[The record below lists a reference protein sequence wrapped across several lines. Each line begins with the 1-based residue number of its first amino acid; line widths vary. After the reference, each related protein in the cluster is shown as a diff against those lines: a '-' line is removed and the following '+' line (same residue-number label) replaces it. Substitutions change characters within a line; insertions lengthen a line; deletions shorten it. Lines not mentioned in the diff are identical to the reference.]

1 MIFGFGKL
9 IQKCW
14 IFLANLSMEKK
25 LIVIFVFLLSLPI
38 TYVSY
43 LSAHSMNKT
52 TLRNAT
58 ANAEQMTTNAGVT
71 VDRYIADLK
80 GSTLLPLY
88 NTDVQYYMEQRYTDW
103 DKNVSIGKFLDYLIH
118 TKQEIT
124 AVYLVDSFDFVFYYK
139 MVGINQLD
147 TDVQLPRW
155 KSLLKNA
162 GTSPI
167 LEGRHTVDVNLGDK
181 RDVFSVLRTVRSTST
196 LDDIGMIIFDIDIH
210 MFRDIL
216 KSVDSVTLG
225 RSIIVDNNGKLVY
238 TSGEGSSSDQL
249 QALLAHAGSSNGS
262 YEYTRNGERYLTAYY
277 VSSQTGW
284 ITAVDIPLSSILS
297 GIKQNRMKQL
307 VTNLLILSF
316 ALFVATLFSYALTRP
331 LKSMIRLM
339 KQVQHGN
346 LDVWIHPRYND
357 EIGMLGTHFNRMII
371 RIRDLLSEV
380 KQTEKRKQ
388 KADMRALQ
396 NQINPHF
403 FYNTLESIRM
413 LAESRDDTQ
422 IAKLTYLLGQQMR
435 YSITRNDESVTV
447 RQELEHVRNYFNLL
461 QIRFPDKYSLLVDV
475 PEDLMNLPILKLVFQ
490 PIVENAVFHGL
501 EPKQGLGNVK
511 ITARYEEE
519 YVLLRVDDDGVGM
532 DAETLKH
539 LNYSLINTA
548 SSSRFGI
555 GLHNVN
561 ERIKLHYGES
571 SGIQVWSRPGI
582 GTCVT
587 LRLKLDSTPSDTD
600 LVLPIR

>member
-1 MIFGFGKL
+1 
-9 IQKCW
+9 
-14 IFLANLSMEKK
+14 MEKK
-25 LIVIFVFLLSLPI
+25 LIVIFIFLLSLPI

-103 DKNVSIGKFLDYLIH
+103 DKNVSIGKFLDYLFH

-124 AVYLVDSFDFVFYYK
+124 AVYLVDSFDSAFFYK
-139 MVGINQLD
+139 MVGINQLN
-147 TDVQLPRW
+147 TDDQLPRW
-155 KSLLKNA
+155 KSMLKNV
-162 GTSPI
+162 GTSPV
-167 LEGRHTVDVNLGDK
+167 LEGRHTIDVNLGDS
-181 RDVFSVLRTVRSTST
+181 REVFSVLRTVRSTST
-196 LDDIGMIIFDIDIH
+196 LDDIGMIIFDIDIN

-225 RSIIVDNNGKLVY
+225 RSIIVDNKGKLVY
-238 TSGEGSSSDQL
+238 ASGDGSSSDQL
-249 QALLAHAGSSNGS
+249 QALLSHAGSSSGS

>member
-1 MIFGFGKL
+1 MIFRFGKL

-14 IFLANLSMEKK
+14 IYLANLSMEKK

-58 ANAEQMTTNAGVT
+58 ANAVQMTTNAGVT

-88 NTDVQYYMEQRYTDW
+88 NRDVQYYMEQQYTDW
-103 DKNVSIGKFLDYLIH
+103 DKNVSISTFLDYLIH

-124 AVYLVDSFDFVFYYK
+124 AVYLVDSIDSVFFYK
-139 MVGINQLD
+139 MVGINQLN
-147 TDVQLPRW
+147 TDDQLPRW
-155 KSLLKNA
+155 KALLNNA
-162 GTSPI
+162 GTSPV
-167 LEGRHTVDVNLGDK
+167 LEGRHTIDVNLGDK
-181 RDVFSVLRTVRSTST
+181 REVFSVLRTVRSSIT
-196 LDDIGMIIFDIDIH
+196 LDDIGMIIFDIDIN
-210 MFRDIL
+210 MFKDIL

-225 RSIIVDNNGKLVY
+225 CSIIVDNNGQLVY
-238 TSGEGSSSDQL
+238 ASGEGSSSEQL
-249 QALLAHAGSSNGS
+249 QALLAHAGSSSGS

-277 VSSQTGW
+277 VSKQTGW
-284 ITAVDIPLSSILS
+284 ITAVDIPQSSILS

-346 LDVWIHPRYND
+346 LNVWIQPRYND

-422 IAKLTYLLGQQMR
+422 IAKLTYLLGQLMR
-435 YSITRNDESVTV
+435 YSITRNDESVTI

-461 QIRFPDKYSLLVDV
+461 QIRFPDKYSLFLDIS
-475 PEDLMNLPILKLVFQ
+475 EDLMDLPILKLVFQ

-532 DAETLKH
+532 DGETLKH
-539 LNYSLINTA
+539 LNHSLINTA

-561 ERIKLHYGES
+561 ERIRLNYGAS

-587 LRLKLDSTPSDTD
+587 LRIKLDSAQSDTN

>member
-1 MIFGFGKL
+1 
-9 IQKCW
+9 
-14 IFLANLSMEKK
+14 MEKK

-52 TLRNAT
+52 NLRNAT
-58 ANAEQMTTNAGVT
+58 ANAEQMTTNAGGT

-88 NTDVQYYMEQRYTDW
+88 NTDVQYYMEQRYSDW
-103 DKNVSIGKFLDYLIH
+103 DKNVSVGKFLDYLIH
-118 TKQEIT
+118 TKSEIT
-124 AVYLVDSFDFVFYYK
+124 AVYLVDSFDSVFYYK
-139 MVGINQLD
+139 MVGINQLN
-147 TDVQLPRW
+147 TDDQLPRW
-155 KSLLKNA
+155 KSLLKGA

-167 LEGRHTVDVNLGDK
+167 LEGRHAIDVNLGEK
-181 RDVFSVLRTVRSTST
+181 REVFSVLRTVRSTST
-196 LDDIGMIIFDIDIH
+196 LDDIGMVIFDVDIH

-216 KSVDSVTLG
+216 KSVDSVTQG
-225 RSIIVDNNGKLVY
+225 RSIIVDNFGKLVY
-238 TSGEGSSSDQL
+238 ASGEASSSDQL
-249 QALLAHAGSSNGS
+249 QALLAHAGSSSGS
-262 YEYTRNGERYLTAYY
+262 YEYTRNGESYLTAYH
-277 VSSQTGW
+277 VSSETGW

-297 GIKQNRMKQL
+297 GIKMNRIKQL
-307 VTNLLILSF
+307 VTNLIILSF
-316 ALFVATLFSYALTRP
+316 ALLVATLFSYALTRP

-346 LDVWIHPRYND
+346 LDVWIQPRYND

-475 PEDLMNLPILKLVFQ
+475 PEGLMDLPILKLVFQ
-490 PIVENAVFHGL
+490 PLVENAVFHGL

-511 ITARYEEE
+511 ITARYEDD
-519 YVLLRVDDDGVGM
+519 YVLLRVEDDGVGM
-532 DAETLKH
+532 DGETLKH
-539 LNYSLINTA
+539 LNLSLINTA

-571 SGIQVWSRPGI
+571 SGIQVWSQPGI

>member
-1 MIFGFGKL
+1 
-9 IQKCW
+9 
-14 IFLANLSMEKK
+14 
-25 LIVIFVFLLSLPI
+25 
-38 TYVSY
+38 
-43 LSAHSMNKT
+43 
-52 TLRNAT
+52 
-58 ANAEQMTTNAGVT
+58 
-71 VDRYIADLK
+71 
-80 GSTLLPLY
+80 
-88 NTDVQYYMEQRYTDW
+88 
-103 DKNVSIGKFLDYLIH
+103 
-118 TKQEIT
+118 
-124 AVYLVDSFDFVFYYK
+124 
-139 MVGINQLD
+139 
-147 TDVQLPRW
+147 
-155 KSLLKNA
+155 
-162 GTSPI
+162 
-167 LEGRHTVDVNLGDK
+167 
-181 RDVFSVLRTVRSTST
+181 
-196 LDDIGMIIFDIDIH
+196 MIIFDIDIH

-238 TSGEGSSSDQL
+238 ASGDGSSSDQL
-249 QALLAHAGSSNGS
+249 QALLSHAGSSSGS

-532 DAETLKH
+532 DGETLKH